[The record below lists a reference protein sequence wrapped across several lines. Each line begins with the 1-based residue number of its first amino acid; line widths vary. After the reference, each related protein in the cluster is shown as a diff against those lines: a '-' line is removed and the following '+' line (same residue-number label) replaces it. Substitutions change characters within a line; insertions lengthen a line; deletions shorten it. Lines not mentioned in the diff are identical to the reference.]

1 MEKTELLKNGFIILF
16 ILEICVAI
24 IGTYKAWRQ
33 TKHPEFKTDL
43 TENHKM
49 FFICLQ
55 TLIIAI
61 SLFSFGISVSM
72 IIISGSYVLCVAS
85 VIFIIILESM
95 FFFSKKAG

>member
-1 MEKTELLKNGFIILF
+1 MLKNGFIILL
-16 ILEICVAI
+16 ILEICVTI

-33 TKHPEFKTDL
+33 TKHPAFKTDL

-61 SLFSFGISVSM
+61 SLFSLGISVLM
-72 IIISGSYVLCVAS
+72 IIISGSYVLCIVS

>member
-1 MEKTELLKNGFIILF
+1 MEKTELLKNGFIILL
-16 ILEICVAI
+16 ILEICVTI

-33 TKHPEFKTDL
+33 TKHPAFKTDL

-61 SLFSFGISVSM
+61 SLFSLGISVLM
-72 IIISGSYVLCVAS
+72 IINSGSYVLCIVS
-85 VIFIIILESM
+85 VIFIFILESM